1 MGEATRG
8 HSVALQAS
16 HVIIIIGIKRLQQG
30 DQMIAQVA
38 DKTVRSVA

>member
-1 MGEATRG
+1 MIKLNNRNKIK
-8 HSVALQAS
+8 
-16 HVIIIIGIKRLQQG
+16 IIIIGIKPLQQG